1 MKRILLLIFLF
12 LLLGTFLLANKD
24 INRYPITG
32 IVERKFMD
40 DNGAY
45 HFIVLVGDRSV
56 DVGRVPREAY
66 LIYNRG
72 DEITVTVRAGKYRYL
87 GDYQ

>member
-12 LLLGTFLLANKD
+12 LLLGTFVLANKD
-24 INRYPITG
+24 INRHPVTG

-40 DNGAY
+40 DNGMY
-45 HFIVLVGDRSV
+45 HFIVLVGDKSV
-56 DVGRVPREAY
+56 DIGSVPHEAY
-66 LIYNRG
+66 SIYNRG
-72 DEITVTVRAGKYRYL
+72 DEITVTVRAGHYRYL